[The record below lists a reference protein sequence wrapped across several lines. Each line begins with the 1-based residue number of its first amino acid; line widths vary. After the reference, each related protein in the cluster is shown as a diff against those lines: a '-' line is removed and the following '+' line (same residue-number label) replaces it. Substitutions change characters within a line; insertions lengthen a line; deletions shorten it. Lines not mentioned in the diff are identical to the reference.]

1 MSGVTGPNMVTD
13 GMIFM
18 LDAANPQ
25 CFVSG
30 NTTAVDLIGGS
41 LCTGANGNPGNG
53 THVPN
58 AGMFPT
64 YDSTAG
70 GVFSFSNDGI
80 NIENDLGTA
89 TASSVVAW
97 VYYTGGT
104 DYLFDGRADGGSWLL
119 FAYSSANINW
129 HYALSYNFDT
139 TYNASSTYFLNQWI
153 HVVATSD
160 STDSRLYLNGIRN
173 GSAPNGNIVSQSSSN
188 ENFGKNYRIG
198 TRFTTATHFSGKMG
212 PIYFYNRKITEA
224 EALQNY
230 NAHKSRFGL

>member
-1 MSGVTGPNMVTD
+1 MSGVTGPNLVTD

-58 AGMFPT
+58 TSMFPT

-70 GVFSFSNDGI
+70 GVFSFSNQGI

-89 TASSVVAW
+89 TASSLVTW
-97 VYYTGGT
+97 FYYNGSVP

-119 FAYSSANINW
+119 FNYSNANINW

-139 TYNASSTYFLNQWI
+139 TYTTGSSYFINQWY
-153 HVVATSD
+153 HLVVTSD

-173 GSAPNGNIVSQSSSN
+173 GSAPNGNIITQISAS

-198 TRFTTATHFSGKMG
+198 TRFTTGSSFSGKMG

-224 EALQNY
+224 EAL
-230 NAHKSRFGL
+230 HKFKSNNL